1 MKKKKDK
8 LQNAGA
14 FFLTL
19 FNRTPA
25 ASGLTQMKKVWEVI
39 KKIFI
44 WLGAVFVA
52 IFTVLFVKEMPK
64 QVRHDDMEDDS
75 DEINRKAAAKR
86 DEAIARIERADAR
99 ELAETYG
106 SVCDAIADGKERFR
120 RRCGQTDDW
129 GSYGNCR
136 RRN

>member
-1 MKKKKDK
+1 MKK
-8 LQNAGA
+8 L
-14 FFLTL
+14 
-19 FNRTPA
+19 
-25 ASGLTQMKKVWEVI
+25 WEVI
-39 KKIFI
+39 KKIFV

-75 DEINRKAAAKR
+75 DEINAKAAAKR

-120 RRCGQTDDW
+120 RRCARTDD
-129 GSYGNCR
+129 
-136 RRN
+136 

>member
-1 MKKKKDK
+1 MKKLWK
-8 LQNAGA
+8 
-14 FFLTL
+14 
-19 FNRTPA
+19 
-25 ASGLTQMKKVWEVI
+25 VI
-39 KKIFI
+39 KKIFV

-99 ELAETYG
+99 ELAESYG

-120 RRCGQTDDW
+120 RRCQRTDD
-129 GSYGNCR
+129 
-136 RRN
+136 

>member
-1 MKKKKDK
+1 
-8 LQNAGA
+8 
-14 FFLTL
+14 
-19 FNRTPA
+19 
-25 ASGLTQMKKVWEVI
+25 MKKVWEVI

-99 ELAETYG
+99 TLAESYG
-106 SVCDAIADGKERFR
+106 PVCDAIADGKERFR
-120 RRCGQTDDW
+120 RRCQRADD
-129 GSYGNCR
+129 
-136 RRN
+136 

>member
-8 LQNAGA
+8 LKNAGA

-25 ASGLTQMKKVWEVI
+25 ASGLTQMKKLWEVI

-52 IFTVLFVKEMPK
+52 IFTVLFIKERE
-64 QVRHDDMEDDS
+64 VVSTGSTTEGDS
-75 DEINRKAAAKR
+75 DEINKKAAAKR

-99 ELAETYG
+99 ELAESYG

-120 RRCGQTDDW
+120 KRCQRADD
-129 GSYGNCR
+129 
-136 RRN
+136 